1 MALGKKLVTEADVRR
16 MSPGAR
22 ELILTEHDLFVVRKV
37 RVVAEEVG
45 E

>member
-1 MALGKKLVTEADVRR
+1 
-16 MSPGAR
+16 MSAKEPNVAPGWSEGDGSR
-22 ELILTEHDLFVVRKV
+22 ELILTDHDLFVVRKV